1 MNLIL
6 YLSDMIL
13 PLVLFYFIATGFLA
27 GRPVYDDFVDG
38 AKEGFSTVLGVLP
51 TLIGLMAGVAA
62 LRASGFLD
70 FLAGFLAR
78 LFLENLIMPELIS
91 VILIKLFSSSAATG
105 LALDI
110 FREYGTDS
118 NSCITILHSLLF

>member
-51 TLIGLMAGVAA
+51 TLGH
-62 LRASGFLD
+62 
-70 FLAGFLAR
+70 R
-78 LFLENLIMPELIS
+78 L
-91 VILIKLFSSSAATG
+91 
-105 LALDI
+105 
-110 FREYGTDS
+110 
-118 NSCITILHSLLF
+118 